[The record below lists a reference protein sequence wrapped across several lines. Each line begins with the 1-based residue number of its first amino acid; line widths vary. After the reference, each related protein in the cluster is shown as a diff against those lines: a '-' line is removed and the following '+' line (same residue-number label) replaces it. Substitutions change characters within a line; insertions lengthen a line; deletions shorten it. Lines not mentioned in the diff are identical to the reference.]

1 MSNIMPVYRLTD
13 IAFRTLVNEAND
25 RPDMWQDPETDFEQV
40 LAENGIT
47 NYREPTSVIAQ
58 GPITLDP
65 PIDNRRPLADRQALR
80 FHENLVGLT
89 PVRAS
94 DPNLLAWLNHFVLH
108 EFGTKRWPRS
118 ANSSPSD
125 HIRRHWLTEA
135 ANDIYEAS
143 ISGRTY
149 WIAETCLRAATHA
162 GGSFTAEQAIALFSE
177 SAERYHY
184 CMRFSFM
191 RNSLV
196 TAEYIRALM
205 NEAEGINR
213 RGMMRVV
220 RQINLEAGAKLIDA
234 LGREQCREMILN
246 AAEQAMTDEKNVTD
260 SKYLKGNKPLVV
272 LSLGA
277 GTQSTVLALMA
288 DQGYNGMPKPDFAIF
303 ADTGWEPPS
312 VYEHLEW
319 LKGQLSYEV
328 ITVTAGNIKEDLLR
342 GKNPRGHSFM
352 DIPAHLTE
360 PDGKASV
367 SKRQC
372 TSDYKLDP
380 IKAELR
386 NRLGLTPGRRA
397 PRSVRVEMW
406 LGISVD
412 EIGRRKDSRE
422 EWITNRWPLIEE
434 GYSRAQL
441 YTWFKERY
449 PDRPLPRSAC
459 IGCPYHSNSEWKDLK
474 ENDPRSFA
482 EAVFVDRALREMP
495 HLRALSK
502 GTAYLHRNR
511 RPLDEIDF
519 TETRDY
525 IESMQEECEGLCGI

>member
-1 MSNIMPVYRLTD
+1 MSNPTPVYRLTD
-13 IAFRTLVNEAND
+13 TAFRALVNEAEN
-25 RPDMWQDPETDFEQV
+25 RPELWEDPKTDFAKV

-47 NYREPTSVIAQ
+47 NYREPAGVTTLV
-58 GPITLDP
+58 PIILEP
-65 PIDNRRPLADRQALR
+65 PPDNRRPLADQQALR
-80 FHENLVGLT
+80 FHQNLVGLT
-89 PVRAS
+89 PAKAS

-108 EFGTKRWPRS
+108 EYGIKRWPR
-118 ANSSPSD
+118 AVNSLPTN

-143 ISGRTY
+143 IAGRTY
-149 WIAETCLRAATHA
+149 WIAETCFKAANHA
-162 GGSFTAEQAIALFSE
+162 GGSFTAEQAIALLSE

-191 RNSLV
+191 RNPLV
-196 TAEYIRALM
+196 TAEYIRVLM

-213 RGMMRVV
+213 RGMMSLV
-220 RQINLEAGAKLIDA
+220 RQINLEGGAKLIDA
-234 LGREQCREMILN
+234 LGRGQCRVMIVN
-246 AAEQAMTDEKNVTD
+246 AAEQAMTDERNVND
-260 SKYLKGNKPLVV
+260 SKYLKGSKPLVV

-277 GTQSTVLALMA
+277 GTQSTVMALMA
-288 DQGYNGMPKPDFAIF
+288 EQGYNGMPKPDLAIF

-328 ITVTAGNIKEDLLR
+328 ITVSAGNIKEDLLR
-342 GKNPRGHSFM
+342 GRNPRGHRFM
-352 DIPAHLTE
+352 DIPAYLAE

-386 NRLGLTPGRRA
+386 QRLRLTPGRRA
-397 PRSVRVEMW
+397 PIGVRVEMW
-406 LGISVD
+406 LGISAD
-412 EIGRRKDSRE
+412 EVARKKDSRD

-434 GYSRAQL
+434 GYNRAQL
-441 YTWFKERY
+441 YQWFRDRY
-449 PDRPLPRSAC
+449 PERELPRSAC
-459 IGCPYHSNSEWKDLK
+459 IGCPYHSNSEWKYLK

-495 HLRALSK
+495 HLRELSK
-502 GTAYLHRNR
+502 GTAYLHHTRQ
-511 RPLDEIDF
+511 PLDEVNF
-519 TETRDY
+519 TNTKDY
-525 IESMQEECEGLCGI
+525 AEAMQEECEGLCGI